1 MDTYEVRITS
11 IALEQINK
19 IREYILY
26 ELCSPI
32 AAKKLLEYFY
42 KGINSLSVFPE
53 RHKVVKE
60 YPWGDEGVRKLIV
73 KNYFVYYI
81 VDTGSKIIQVLGVI
95 YSKQDQEN
103 ILLEI

>member
-19 IREYILY
+19 IIEYILY

-42 KGINSLSVFPE
+42 IRNK
-53 RHKVVKE
+53 
-60 YPWGDEGVRKLIV
+60 
-73 KNYFVYYI
+73 
-81 VDTGSKIIQVLGVI
+81 
-95 YSKQDQEN
+95 
-103 ILLEI
+103 

>member
-26 ELCSPI
+26 ELYSPI

-42 KGINSLSVFPE
+42 KEINSLSVFPE
-53 RHKVVKE
+53 
-60 YPWGDEGVRKLIV
+60 
-73 KNYFVYYI
+73 
-81 VDTGSKIIQVLGVI
+81 
-95 YSKQDQEN
+95 
-103 ILLEI
+103 

>member
-42 KGINSLSVFPE
+42 KGINSLSVFAE
-53 RHKVVKE
+53 RHKVVEE
-60 YPWGDEGVRKLIV
+60 YPWGDKGVRKLIV

-81 VDTGSKIIQVLGVI
+81 VDTDNKIVQVLGVI